1 MQIMAIDISEF
12 LADMKEIRKHIDPE
26 EKIRQWQELK
36 QRSQSKPPEKKQSIP
51 KFVSPTLIVLSAKPQ
66 KRKKSAGNEEKLE

>member
-1 MQIMAIDISEF
+1 MAIEISEF

-36 QRSQSKPPEKKQSIP
+36 QRSQFKTSEKAQSIP
-51 KFVSPTLIVLSAKPQ
+51 KTVSPVLIVLSAGPKKKKGSNNKRSQ
-66 KRKKSAGNEEKLE
+66 K